1 MKQTAIVVDIGD
13 GREVLV
19 RVTGAHVPADFIQA
33 DERRF
38 GMTWTPVAF
47 EVRNEGDDV

>member
-1 MKQTAIVVDIGD
+1 MKQTAIVVDVGR
-13 GREVLV
+13 GREV
-19 RVTGAHVPADFIQA
+19 HVPPDFIQA

-38 GMTWTPVAF
+38 GMTWQPVEA

>member
-1 MKQTAIVVDIGD
+1 MKQTAIIVRVGNE
-13 GREVLV
+13 EVLV
-19 RVTGAHVPADFIQA
+19 RIVGQHVPPDFIQA

-38 GMTWTPVAF
+38 GMTWQPVEA